1 MSLSWLYL
9 FAAIIFEVS
18 GITCMKLSAG
28 FTKVTPSI
36 LVFVSYG
43 LCVAFLTLC
52 IKKLEVS
59 VAYSVWAG
67 LGTTLIAVIGMIWF
81 RESATPIKLIS
92 ISLIIIGVIGLNSGK

>member
-18 GITCMKLSAG
+18 GITCMKLSEG
-28 FTKVTPSI
+28 FTKITPSI

-81 RESATPIKLIS
+81 RESITPIKLIS
-92 ISLIIIGVIGLNSGK
+92 ISLIIIGVIGLNSSK

>member
-18 GITCMKLSAG
+18 GITCMKLSQG
-28 FTKVTPSI
+28 FTKITPSI
-36 LVFVSYG
+36 LVFISYG

-52 IKKLEVS
+52 IKKLDVS